1 MSEPPVVSVAVITYN
16 MANYLPQLLE
26 SILAQKVCFPY
37 EIIIDDDCSPDNT
50 RALLYQYKEK
60 YPDKIVLS
68 LRQQN
73 VGGSR
78 NMYGVMQQCRGKYIA
93 ILEGDDYWDDE
104 NKLQYQ
110 YEFMESHPVYIGM
123 TCNSW
128 CELSR
133 TEEIR
138 RVRRD
143 INSPMI
149 FSYNDFMKPF
159 FFDRLPNSTDTWF
172 FKNIFKMYDED
183 FSVFYKAHKM
193 VWDQTLALIL
203 YGKGNVYVDPKI
215 VSHHRTI
222 IEKDGTNYQSLYAR
236 EDHKETDAYMY
247 AKHEEYIEEK
257 LHRDCSIFYKV
268 RAEIFAEA
276 FFVALKSRKK
286 ADIEIMVNIWKQRK
300 RKMPL
305 IVECMKH
312 AKQTLYR
319 KLKKGL
325 EKKNEL

>member
-1 MSEPPVVSVAVITYN
+1 
-16 MANYLPQLLE
+16 
-26 SILAQKVCFPY
+26 
-37 EIIIDDDCSPDNT
+37 
-50 RALLYQYKEK
+50 
-60 YPDKIVLS
+60 
-68 LRQQN
+68 
-73 VGGSR
+73 
-78 NMYGVMQQCRGKYIA
+78 
-93 ILEGDDYWDDE
+93 
-104 NKLQYQ
+104 
-110 YEFMESHPVYIGM
+110 M

>member
-1 MSEPPVVSVAVITYN
+1 MIQLPIVSVAVITYN
-16 MANYLPQLLE
+16 MAGYLSQLLD
-26 SILAQKVCFPY
+26 SILVQKVNFPY

-50 RALLYQYKEK
+50 RELLYQYKEK

-68 LRQQN
+68 LRDKN

-104 NKLQYQ
+104 TKLQYQ
-110 YEFMESHPVYIGM
+110 YDFMESHPEYVGM

-138 RVRRD
+138 KVRRD
-143 INSPMI
+143 IKEPMV
-149 FSYNDFMKPF
+149 FSYEDFMKPF

-183 FSVFYKAHKM
+183 FSVFYRAHNM
-193 VWDQTLALIL
+193 VWDQSLALIL
-203 YGKGNVYVDPKI
+203 YGKGKVYVDPKI

-222 IEKDGTNYQSLYAR
+222 VEKDGTNYQSKYAR
-236 EDHKETDAYMY
+236 ENHCETDAYMY
-247 AKHEEYIEEK
+247 AMHEDYMENV
-257 LHRDCSIFYKV
+257 LHRKCIPFYKV
-268 RAEIFAEA
+268 RADLFAEMFYRA
-276 FFVALKSRKK
+276 WKSGDREEKAMVSRMWNHRDKKWPLVAACIRHGKETIGRK
-286 ADIEIMVNIWKQRK
+286 IK
-300 RKMPL
+300 R
-305 IVECMKH
+305 IC
-312 AKQTLYR
+312 
-319 KLKKGL
+319 KG
-325 EKKNEL
+325 

>member
-1 MSEPPVVSVAVITYN
+1 MKELPIVSVAVITYN
-16 MANYLPQLLE
+16 MAGYLPQLLD
-26 SILAQKVCFPY
+26 SILVQKVNFPY

-50 RALLYQYKEK
+50 RELLYQYKEK

-68 LRQQN
+68 LRTQN

-104 NKLQYQ
+104 KKLQYQ
-110 YEFMESHPVYIGM
+110 YDFMESHPEYVGM

-138 RVRRD
+138 KVRRD
-143 INSPMI
+143 IKEPVV
-149 FSYNDFMKPF
+149 FSYEDFMKPF

-183 FSVFYKAHKM
+183 FTVFYRAHNM
-193 VWDQTLALIL
+193 VWDQSLALIL
-203 YGKGNVYVDPKI
+203 YGKGKVYVDPKI

-222 IEKDGTNYQSLYAR
+222 VEKDGTNYQSKYAR
-236 EDHKETDAYMY
+236 EDHKETDAHMY
-247 AKHEEYIEEK
+247 AMHEEYMENI
-257 LHRDCSIFYKV
+257 LCRNCRPFYKV
-268 RAEIFAEA
+268 RADIFAEA
-276 FFVALKSRKK
+276 FFIALKNRREK
-286 ADIEIMVNIWKQRK
+286 DIIIAKNIWKQR
-300 RKMPL
+300 RKKWPL
-305 IVECMKH
+305 IWACMIH
-312 AKQTLYR
+312 AGQTIKR
-319 KLKKGL
+319 KLKRR
-325 EKKNEL
+325 